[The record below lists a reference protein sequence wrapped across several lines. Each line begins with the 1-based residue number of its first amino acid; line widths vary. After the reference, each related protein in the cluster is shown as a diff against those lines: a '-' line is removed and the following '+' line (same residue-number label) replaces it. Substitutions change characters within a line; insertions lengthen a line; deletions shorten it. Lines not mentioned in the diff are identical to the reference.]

1 MDLIEE
7 LQEIDTDTLT
17 SALFMITTVIGS
29 LAAAT
34 ASIRK
39 RLMTGAVHLIGH
51 TEEKFA
57 DQGKSGADK
66 RAYAVSML
74 RQIVPKALRPFFPT
88 RLLEQTVDNTFEAVD
103 GYAKV
108 HNGREK
114 PDASCEEGR
123 IPPFEEDNAL
133 PLDAPEPLLPARPDE
148 CVAVEA
154 PEDAETRTV
163 RVFSV
168 QGRNGLLFRV
178 RYGISRRQPRQT
190 VTAQISE
197 KAPGFVERFEAKPK

>member
-66 RAYAVSML
+66 RAYAVNML
-74 RQIVPKALRPFFPT
+74 RQMVPKALRPFFPT
-88 RLLEQTVDNTFEAVD
+88 RLLERTVDNTFEAVD

-108 HNGREK
+108 HNGGEK
-114 PDASCEEGR
+114 PAASFEEGQP
-123 IPPFEEDNAL
+123 PPFEEDNVH
-133 PLDAPEPLLPARPDE
+133 PPDVPPDAPEPLLPARFDE
-148 CVAVEA
+148 RVIVEV

-168 QGRNGLLFRV
+168 QGRSGLLFRV

-190 VTAQISE
+190 AAAQISE
-197 KAPGFVERFEAKPK
+197 KTP